1 MTSIRRQLIVGLIA
15 VVALAVFL
23 GAAVVYRQALAEL
36 DHIFDYQLK
45 QMALSMGD
53 QSFDSALAGNMQE
66 EFDFVVQ
73 VWSQEG
79 ALVYFSRPHATLP
92 SHALLGFETITT
104 AEGPWRAF
112 SMQMRGVTIQVAQPM
127 RVREKLAASAAL
139 RTVLPFL
146 VLLPLLAL
154 LVWFLIGR
162 GLRPLVVMATAVK
175 SRTPSALDALSVD
188 HLPEEVRPL
197 VLALNDL
204 LSRLA
209 QALESQRQF
218 VADAAHELRT
228 PLTALRLQTQLAERA
243 HSEGDRREANAAVGE
258 GLQRATRVVEQ
269 LLTLARQ
276 EPEAA
281 ARALSKVDVLEL
293 ARTTIADHALVAE
306 AKLVDLGMARG
317 EPAAVEGEA
326 EALRIMLANL
336 VDNAI
341 RYTPP
346 GGRIDVSVYTEA
358 QYAVIEVID
367 SGPGIPPEERTRVFD
382 RFYRRAAT
390 DAPGSGLGLAIVKRI
405 VERHGGRIALLDAP
419 GNGLRVRVEMPDAAI
434 SAAVSSWAR

>member
-1 MTSIRRQLIVGLIA
+1 M
-15 VVALAVFL
+15 VALAVFL
-23 GAAVVYRQALAEL
+23 GAAAVYRQSLSEL
-36 DHIFDYQLK
+36 DQIFDYQLK

-104 AEGPWRAF
+104 AEGPWRVF
-112 SMQMRGVTIQVAQPM
+112 SMQMRGVTVQVAQPM
-127 RVREKLAASAAL
+127 RVREQLAASAAL
-139 RTVLPFL
+139 RTILPFL

-154 LVWFLIGR
+154 LVWYLIGR
-162 GLRPLVVMATAVK
+162 GLRPLVAMATAVK
-175 SRTPSALDALSVD
+175 SRTPSALDALPVD

-204 LSRLA
+204 LGRLA
-209 QALESQRQF
+209 QTLESQRQF

-243 HSEGDRREANAAVGE
+243 HSDDDRRVANAAVGE
-258 GLQRATRVVEQ
+258 GLLRATRMVEQ

-281 ARALSKVDVLEL
+281 PRALSKVDVLEL

-306 AKLVDLGMARG
+306 SKSIDLGMARG
-317 EPAAVEGEA
+317 ESATVEGEA

-336 VDNAI
+336 VNNAI
-341 RYTPP
+341 RYTPF
-346 GGRIDVSVYTEA
+346 GGRVDVCVFTEA
-358 QYAVIEVID
+358 KYAVIEVID
-367 SGPGIPPEERTRVFD
+367 SGPGIPPEERIRVFD

-390 DAPGSGLGLAIVKRI
+390 DAAGSGLGLAIVKRI
-405 VERHGGRIALLDAP
+405 VERHGGHISLHDAP
-419 GNGLRVRVEMPDAAI
+419 ARGLR
-434 SAAVSSWAR
+434 ARIELPGIAS